1 MYLLRSNLRTAVGV
15 KRYLN
20 QRSYNVCLDQDV
32 ITLSRAAVTD
42 DLITVFNK
50 VTVRMISIP

>member
-1 MYLLRSNLRTAVGV
+1 MYLLRSNLRAAVGV

-32 ITLSRAAVTD
+32 ITLCDFAVAD

-50 VTVRMISIP
+50 VAVRMISIL